1 MRHLVILLVLA
12 GLSGQVR
19 GQSTVDSTPSP
30 PRDSSAATE
39 ESPDWLVLPF
49 ASYAPSTKVSGGV
62 VVGVYLPAPPEGRP
76 SSVEMTLQATQRR
89 QLVASIQPELY
100 LNGGRWR
107 VQGELL
113 ASKYPNVFYGLGG
126 DTPATAKEE
135 YTARYGVLDV
145 RAERHVRSNLRVGPR
160 MFVRLGTVSES
171 DAGGRIDRGVV
182 PGAEGG
188 FHAGLGLS
196 ALWDDRNTIYDPTSG
211 TYAQATA
218 TWYSHVWGSEHT
230 FGHLRADVRGYRPV
244 GRGALAVQVFA
255 EGVVGRAPF
264 QLLPLLGGAD
274 RLRGYRE
281 GRFRDRVY
289 WTAQA
294 EYRMPL
300 FWRLKGTVFGAA
312 GEVGPR
318 IGADLATGIETAVGV
333 GGRMRLTDGGVH
345 GRVDLAYSR
354 TGVELYIALGE
365 AF

>member
-1 MRHLVILLVLA
+1 MRHLAILLVLA
-12 GLSGQVR
+12 GLSGHVH
-19 GQSTVDSTPSP
+19 GQSTVDSSAALPG
-30 PRDSSAATE
+30 DSSAATGR
-39 ESPDWLVLPF
+39 SPDWLVLPF

-62 VVGVYLPAPPEGRP
+62 LVGLYLPAPPESRP
-76 SSVEMTLQATQRR
+76 SSVQLTLQGTQRR
-89 QLVASIQPELY
+89 QLIASVQPELY
-100 LNGGRWR
+100 LDDGRWR

-126 DTPATAKEE
+126 ETPASSEEE

-145 RAERHVRSNLRVGPR
+145 RAERRIRANLRVGPR

-171 DAGGRIDRGVV
+171 DAGGRIDRGMV

-188 FHAGLGLS
+188 LHPGFGLS
-196 ALWDDRNTIYDPTSG
+196 ALWDDRNSIFDPSSG
-211 TYAQATA
+211 TYAETVA
-218 TWYSHVWGSEHT
+218 TWYSGAWGSDHT
-230 FGHLRADVRGYRPV
+230 FGELRLDVRAYRPV
-244 GRGALAVQVFA
+244 GRGALAVQAYA

-281 GRFRDRVY
+281 GRFRDTIY

-300 FWRLKGTVFGAA
+300 VWRLKGTAFGAA

-318 IGADLATGIETAVGV
+318 LGSDLATG
-333 GGRMRLTDGGVH
+333 
-345 GRVDLAYSR
+345 SR
-354 TGVELYIALGE
+354 PRRG
-365 AF
+365 